1 MSGKTV
7 VYRNEAN
14 LVDFKNRLNIPKH
27 ALKPI
32 VNEISR
38 IFSNIRTN
46 KIKTRL
52 VNFSTL
58 IKRKVEKQIKF
69 TIFNELK
76 YKNSPSI

>member
-46 KIKTRL
+46 KIKT
-52 VNFSTL
+52 
-58 IKRKVEKQIKF
+58 KK
-69 TIFNELK
+69 
-76 YKNSPSI
+76 